1 MFVEFCDPA
10 SPFSFMMH
18 KIEGEKNKLSRIV
31 QKKLQIMGNL
41 KKW

>member
-18 KIEGEKNKLSRIV
+18 KIEGKKNKLSGIV
-31 QKKLQIMGNL
+31 WKKWQIMGN
-41 KKW
+41 

>member
-18 KIEGEKNKLSRIV
+18 KIEGKKIRWVESYG
-31 QKKLQIMGNL
+31 KKLQIMGN
-41 KKW
+41 